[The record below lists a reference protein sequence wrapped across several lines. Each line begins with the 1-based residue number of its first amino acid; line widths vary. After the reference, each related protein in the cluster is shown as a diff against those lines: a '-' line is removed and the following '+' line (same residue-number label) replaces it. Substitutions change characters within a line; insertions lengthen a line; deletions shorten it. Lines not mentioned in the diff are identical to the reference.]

1 MRVLWLKEHRRTSST
16 ALLLIMIFFFS
27 FLALTC
33 APYNYGLLS
42 KIPKVHF
49 DEALMLPVLSIFGRG
64 FNEASTLLN
73 QTTRMNIYNFIID
86 NPGLHFRALSTGL
99 GLPIG
104 VLQYHLGLLVN
115 GGLLSTYQNGRYKRY
130 FESKRFTET
139 EMKVISVLRNGTSG
153 RILVALFEKPE
164 MTHKDLALQLD
175 ISSQALSWQMR
186 RLEKMGL
193 VKRNV
198 VGLNVKYILDETIY
212 KTVSQYNMLLNGAAG
227 KI

>member
-1 MRVLWLKEHRRTSST
+1 MRGHRRTSST

-33 APYNYGLLS
+33 APYNHGLLS
-42 KIPKVHF
+42 KIPKVNL
-49 DEALMLPVLSIFGRG
+49 DEALMLPAFLIFGRG

-73 QTTRMNIYNFIID
+73 QTTRMDIYNFIIN
-86 NPGLHFRALSTGL
+86 NPGLHFRALSNFL
-99 GLPIG
+99 GMPIG

-115 GGLLSTYQNGRYKRY
+115 GGLLSTHHDGRYKRY

-153 RILVALFEKPE
+153 KILVALFEKPE
-164 MTHKDLALQLD
+164 MTHKDLALQLN

-186 RLEKMGL
+186 RLEKIGF

-198 VGLNVKYILDETIY
+198 EGLNVKYCLDETIY
-212 KTVSQYNMLLNGAAG
+212 ATVSQCNMLLNNAVGR
-227 KI
+227 IPNL

>member
-1 MRVLWLKEHRRTSST
+1 
-16 ALLLIMIFFFS
+16 MIFFFS

-33 APYNYGLLS
+33 TPYNYGVSS
-42 KIPKVHF
+42 KIPRVHV
-49 DEALMLPVLSIFGRG
+49 DEALMLPAFSIFWRSA
-64 FNEASTLLN
+64 NEASTLLN
-73 QTTRMNIYNFIID
+73 QTTRMDIYSFIIE
-86 NPGLHFRALSTGL
+86 NPGLHFRALSDYL
-99 GLPIG
+99 RLPIG
-104 VLQYHLGLLVN
+104 VLQYHLGLLVS
-115 GGLLSTYQNGRYKRY
+115 GGLLSTHQDGRYKRY

-139 EMKVISVLRNGTSG
+139 EMKVISGLRNGTSG
-153 RILVALFEKPE
+153 KILVALFEKPQ

-198 VGLNVKYILDETIY
+198 VGLSVKYILDETIST
-212 KTVSQYNMLLNGAAG
+212 TVSQYNVLLDSATG

>member
-1 MRVLWLKEHRRTSST
+1 LRGHRRTSST
-16 ALLLIMIFFFS
+16 ALLLIMIFFFA

-42 KIPKVHF
+42 KIPRVHV
-49 DEALMLPVLSIFGRG
+49 DEALMLPAFSIFGGGLNG

-73 QTTRMNIYNFIID
+73 QTTRMDIYNFIID
-86 NPGLHFRALSTGL
+86 NPGLHFRALSDYL
-99 GLPIG
+99 SLPIG

-115 GGLLSTYQNGRYKRY
+115 GGLLSTHQDGRYKRY

-153 RILVALFEKPE
+153 KILVALFEKPQV
-164 MTHKDLALQLD
+164 MHKELALQLN
-175 ISSQALSWQMR
+175 ISSQALSWQMH

-198 VGLNVKYILDETIY
+198 VGLNVKYSLDETIY
-212 KTVSQYNMLLNGAAG
+212 TTVSQYNMLMGMIPSLRTL
-227 KI
+227 

>member
-1 MRVLWLKEHRRTSST
+1 MRVLWLKEHRGTSST

-33 APYNYGLLS
+33 APYNHGLLS
-42 KIPKVHF
+42 KIPKVHV
-49 DEALMLPVLSIFGRG
+49 DEALMLPVLSIFGRS

-73 QTTRMNIYNFIID
+73 QTTRMDIYNFIID
-86 NPGLHFRALSTGL
+86 NPGLHFRALSDYL
-99 GLPIG
+99 RLPIG

-153 RILVALFEKPE
+153 KILIALSEKPE

-186 RLEKMGL
+186 RLEQMGL

-198 VGLNVKYILDETIY
+198 VGLNVKYSLDETIY
-212 KTVSQYNMLLNGAAG
+212 TTVTQYSMLLEITAG
-227 KI
+227 RI